1 MFLHQPFFI
10 VHVITRCCLDAPTF
24 DLFMTGCLLRL
35 WSGKYCLFYCC
46 FLKSSSIKHY
56 LSAWA
61 MKYKHDSDLAS
72 LLQSSKIRHP
82 SEFMINHLIFP
93 WNLYVHCLLLQLF
106 PSRRGIADSL
116 KYHHYLLSRFVRENW
131 AQQLIKLPCAC
142 PTQSDISTHLEQQHW
157 DTTGSKLKAIITCKC
172 EHFDDTVSLSPTS

>member
-1 MFLHQPFFI
+1 M
-10 VHVITRCCLDAPTF
+10 
-24 DLFMTGCLLRL
+24 
-35 WSGKYCLFYCC
+35 
-46 FLKSSSIKHY
+46 KHY
-56 LSAWA
+56 LSAWT

-82 SEFMINHLIFP
+82 SEFMMNHLIFP

-142 PTQSDISTHLEQQHW
+142 PTQSDISTHLETETQPAVN
-157 DTTGSKLKAIITCKC
+157 SKLSLHVNLSILMTLWVRVLQVNRRKVMDFLTYRSNDFIASLYTSAQ
-172 EHFDDTVSLSPTS
+172 HFLLNLV